1 MIYSFMN
8 AVRKAY
14 NNLPI
19 DESVVENGHYKRLNT
34 DKSIAQYK
42 EVLRRQLEDIGEPLP
57 SMIAKMETF
66 DDYMQSYKSV
76 NFQNEYETIASQ
88 ENLNNTSEQYNNQNY
103 LTIRQHPTLWLK
115 KCVGKKI
122 MKKRFTT
129 LMTTLI
135 TLVFISCSSENTDES
150 QNEVTYKINSDN
162 IVGVWRAN
170 DNKFISFSSDKFN
183 SSLLSNTFIDEGDYF
198 IKGDTITVT
207 NSYFNKT
214 TRYVVNSINNETL
227 SVSINYIDPFLGE
240 QSSTIIFKKTTETPC
255 SKNHELVGKSYYA
268 QYNTNSGSQ
277 HWNKVFLTYNIL
289 SCNRQ
294 DIASSYPSSFYY
306 IYLRPKMFFY
316 VIRNNDYFYDTVRY
330 NEIQLN
336 EQGQIESIGKL
347 YGESVDE

>member
-1 MIYSFMN
+1 
-8 AVRKAY
+8 
-14 NNLPI
+14 
-19 DESVVENGHYKRLNT
+19 
-34 DKSIAQYK
+34 
-42 EVLRRQLEDIGEPLP
+42 
-57 SMIAKMETF
+57 
-66 DDYMQSYKSV
+66 
-76 NFQNEYETIASQ
+76 
-88 ENLNNTSEQYNNQNY
+88 
-103 LTIRQHPTLWLK
+103 
-115 KCVGKKI
+115 

-255 SKNHELVGKSYYA
+255 SKNHKLVGKSYYA